1 MTTMISTNQTPMTT
15 VIKTTIAALLLA
27 LAAGCTHATMTT
39 PNGFARVDGPYD
51 VRAVNAVGVIV
62 GSRIEK
68 NDPQANLE
76 FWASAVDLKLARQ
89 GYNRLSAADVKS
101 QEGVPGKLFKYDA
114 GNYQEYWV
122 AVFVTN
128 KHVRLTEATGHQAHV
143 ASSAKQL
150 ESAMLSAHAG

>member
-1 MTTMISTNQTPMTT
+1 MTSTMTTAL
-15 VIKTTIAALLLA
+15 KTTIAAALLA
-27 LAAGCTHATMTT
+27 LAAGCTHATMST
-39 PNGFARVDGPYD
+39 PPGFARVDGSYD

-62 GSRIEK
+62 GSRLEK

-89 GYNRLSAADVKS
+89 GYNRLSQSDVKS

-128 KHVRLTEATGHQAHV
+128 KHVLLTEATGHQAHV
-143 ASSAKQL
+143 AGSAKQL
-150 ESAMLSAHAG
+150 EAAMLSAHAG